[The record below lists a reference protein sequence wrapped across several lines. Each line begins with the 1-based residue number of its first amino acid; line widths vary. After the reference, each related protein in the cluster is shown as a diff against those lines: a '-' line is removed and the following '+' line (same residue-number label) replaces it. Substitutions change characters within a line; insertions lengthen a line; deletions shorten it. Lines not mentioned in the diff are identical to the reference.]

1 MLRGESKMGK
11 FIIAAGLLLWM
22 GAETQAQDQ
31 NLKILVYTYT
41 PAGESAHPEPKEE
54 GKKAMEAAAKDMK
67 WEVFHTASPA
77 YFTDANLAP
86 YDVIFLN
93 NMCCKDGVMPEA
105 GRAAFEKAIKNGA
118 GYVASH
124 ATAAVTNYVP
134 NWSFLTAING
144 NGKYGSHGD
153 KMTGVMRI
161 DDQTHYLTEG
171 MGANFQVGNNEW
183 YRFPMAFPA
192 NLKVHLLASVAKGSA
207 GIGTTLSE
215 DIPVSWCHYYESSRA
230 FYTSLGHFG
239 NLFTDPKLKQHIF
252 RAIEWAGGRG
262 PQTGECGEP
271 TVTTIGKPDTDKAK
285 RTLEER
291 FFSFQTTTS
300 NEIRGTT
307 LEPGFFRIELFDSQ
321 GAKIAQKSLWGARAF
336 SLGVQKPGTYLVRAY
351 AGESMITR
359 SISIL

>member
-1 MLRGESKMGK
+1 MIKLLVTV
-11 FIIAAGLLLWM
+11 GLLL
-22 GAETQAQDQ
+22 GITAESQAQDQ
-31 NLKILVYTYT
+31 NLKILVFTYT
-41 PAGESAHPEPKEE
+41 PSGESAHPEPKAE

-67 WEVFHTASPA
+67 WDVFHTADPA

-93 NMCCKDGVMPEA
+93 NMCCKDGVMPQA

-153 KMTGVMRI
+153 KMPGVMRI

-171 MGANFQVGNNEW
+171 LGANYQVGNNEW

-215 DIPVSWCHYYESSRA
+215 DTPVSWCHYYEGSRA

-239 NLFTDPKLKQHIF
+239 NLYTDPKLKQHIF

-271 TVTTIGKPDTDKAK
+271 VTTILKPEVGGAK
-285 RTLEER
+285 PILEGR
-291 FFSFQTTTS
+291 FFSFQATALR
-300 NEIRGTT
+300 EIRGAT
-307 LEPGFFRIELFDSQ
+307 LEPGYFRLELFDSQ
-321 GAKIAQKSLWGARAF
+321 GAKVAQKSLWGARSF
-336 SLGVQKPGTYLVRAY
+336 SLGMQKPGSYLLRAY
-351 AGESMITR
+351 AGESMFTR
-359 SISIL
+359 RIVIL

>member
-1 MLRGESKMGK
+1 MTKLLV
-11 FIIAAGLLLWM
+11 AVGLLLTM
-22 GAETQAQDQ
+22 ASESHAQDQ
-31 NLKILVYTYT
+31 NLKILVFTYT
-41 PAGESAHPEPKEE
+41 PSGESAHPEPKEE

-67 WEVFHTASPA
+67 WEVFHTANPA

-93 NMCCKDGVMPEA
+93 NMCCKDGVMPQA

-153 KMTGVMRI
+153 KMPGLLRI

-171 MGANFQVGNNEW
+171 MGATFQVGNNEW

-207 GIGTTLSE
+207 GIGTTLTE
-215 DIPVSWCHYYESSRA
+215 DTPVSWCHYYESSRA

-239 NLFTDPKLKQHIF
+239 NLFTDPVLKQHIF

-271 TVTTIGKPDTDKAK
+271 TSTAIGKSKIDNAK
-285 RTLEER
+285 PILEER
-291 FFSFQTTTS
+291 FFSFRTTTS

-307 LEPGFFRIELFDSQ
+307 LEPGFFRLELFDGQ
-321 GAKIAQKSLWGARAF
+321 GAKIAQKSIWGARAF
-336 SLGVQKPGTYLVRAY
+336 SLGVQKPGTYLVRAFS
-351 AGESMITR
+351 GESMFTR
-359 SISIL
+359 RIIIP